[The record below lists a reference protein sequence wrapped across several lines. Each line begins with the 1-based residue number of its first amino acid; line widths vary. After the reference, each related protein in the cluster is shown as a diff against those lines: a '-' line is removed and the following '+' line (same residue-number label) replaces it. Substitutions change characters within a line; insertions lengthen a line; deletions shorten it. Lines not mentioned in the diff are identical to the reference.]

1 MDIRK
6 IDAFSKV
13 YENRSFSRAGKVLY
27 LSQPTISA
35 HVASLEQELE
45 VQLFDRIGR
54 TVVPTK
60 AGDVLYRHA
69 RRIFEA
75 SELAISE
82 IRKLQDR
89 ITGRLDIGGS
99 TIPANY
105 ILPPLL
111 AKFWQEY
118 PEVVMDLRVGDTE
131 EIVGQVRDNTLM
143 LGVVGARFEAAE
155 LHFEPIVSDSLVF
168 VMTPELHSRYKH
180 LDTEALLRS
189 VPWVMREDG
198 SGTRMAMASSLAKL
212 GIDMAS
218 LRTVIMVRNAGAM
231 ARCLSSG
238 MGAAITSKVTVAA
251 ELQSGALVALDLPEL
266 QMERSFYVVF
276 NMKRSL
282 FPAALKL
289 VDYLRNNAE
298 TTCEA
303 GTMTHAPL
311 VQTVTAAG

>member
-180 LDTEALLRS
+180 LDTETLLRS

-212 GIDMAS
+212 GIDIAS

-298 TTCEA
+298 T
-303 GTMTHAPL
+303 HARLEP
-311 VQTVTAAG
+311 

>member
-6 IDAFSKV
+6 IEAFSKV

-35 HVASLEQELE
+35 HVAALEQELE

-69 RRIFEA
+69 RKIFEA
-75 SELAISE
+75 SELALSE
-82 IRKLQDR
+82 IRRLQDR

-111 AKFWQEY
+111 ARFWREY
-118 PEVVMDLRVGDTE
+118 PEVVMDLRVSDSE
-131 EIVGQVRDNTLM
+131 EIVGQVRDNSLM
-143 LGVVGARFEAAE
+143 LGVVGARYETADLQFV
-155 LHFEPIVSDSLVF
+155 PIVGDSLVF
-168 VMTPELHSRYKH
+168 VMTPELRERFRKMA
-180 LDTEALLRS
+180 TEDILRN

-198 SGTRMAMASSLAKL
+198 SGTRMAMSTSLARL

-238 MGAAITSKVTVAA
+238 MGAAITSRITVEP
-251 ELQSGALVALDLPEL
+251 ELQSGTLVTLDLPEL
-266 QMERSFYVVF
+266 RMERSFYVVF
-276 NMKRSL
+276 NAKRSL

-289 VDYLRNNAE
+289 VDYLRINAE
-298 TTCEA
+298 N
-303 GTMTHAPL
+303 HARL
-311 VQTVTAAG
+311 TS